1 MSLCVTHL
9 RGWRRLA
16 WLTLLLTLST
26 GCIKDYLNRL
36 RGPGFDNGSKRM
48 TSEIPAR
55 ENAGKPFSF
64 STKAQEIE
72 RDFGFQ

>member
-1 MSLCVTHL
+1 MSLCVTQF

-16 WLTLLLTLST
+16 WLMLLLVLPA
-26 GCIKDYLNRL
+26 GCIKDSLNRL
-36 RGPGFDNGSKRM
+36 RGPGFDDRSKRM
-48 TSEIPAR
+48 TSEIPER